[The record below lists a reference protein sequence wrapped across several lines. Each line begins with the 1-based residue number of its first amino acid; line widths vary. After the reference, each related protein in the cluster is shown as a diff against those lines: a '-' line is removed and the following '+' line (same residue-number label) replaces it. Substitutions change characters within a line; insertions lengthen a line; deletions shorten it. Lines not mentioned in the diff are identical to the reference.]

1 MSNLIDFCLKNSN
14 MKLDNIDN
22 IYFIDSL
29 LNNNMVAVGIYNF
42 PELTLI
48 KSNQIYM
55 DILNNSSIKIKKDS
69 EFKLKEIKE
78 IGTDNILIDI
88 LKKSIETQ
96 EMQCSEYIYF
106 HNINGSSEYL
116 KCIVNPIIK
125 NNTIKYLTI
134 IFINVTKDVLNNTR
148 MEKEIEKL
156 KKEKEKLQEENSKYK
171 NIIDNI
177 SDGIFLSNKEGKIEY
192 LNKAARNFIYND
204 NINYIGETLAHTN
217 YYDLEGN
224 KISLTDLPS
233 SKSLQG
239 ETILSMRL
247 IVERPDITIKT
258 DISSNPIYD
267 KENNIIGSVASIRC
281 LNDSLKVE
289 KCLKKQRDDFYNIID
304 NLDLLICRFSY
315 PDFNIIHYNQKVK
328 EEILDINK
336 CSDNL
341 FMQIP
346 YNDRQKIDKIK
357 SQKTM
362 ISGSTIKTLINKKER
377 YIETFYQLIYD
388 NNKIREVVK
397 VGIDITDK
405 IGYQKELETILKTQE
420 EFFSFIAHEFRTPLT
435 VMSSTT
441 QLINLLYKK
450 DLPEKVQNYID
461 KINLSILQQLR
472 LVNNLLDITK
482 AGSGYLNINLRNY
495 DIVSMSRLITESVMS
510 FAIRKNI
517 NLEFKCDFDEKVIA
531 IDDEKYERIL
541 LNLLSNALKFTKNG
555 NKVIVKVGYECEF
568 ISIDVKDEGVGI
580 PKEKQKVIFDR
591 FGQVNNDL
599 TRKSE
604 GTGIGL
610 CLVKLLVNAIG
621 GKIELTSYEG
631 VGSNFRILLPD
642 KKVLEETKVVD
653 MNLMDNRLI
662 QTMDIEFSN
671 IYLE

>member
-22 IYFIDSL
+22 IYFIDNL
-29 LNNNMVAVGIYNF
+29 LNNNKVAVGIYNF

-48 KSNQIYM
+48 KSNQIYI
-55 DILNNSSIKIKKDS
+55 DILNNSSVKIKKDS

-78 IGTDNILIDI
+78 IGADNILIDL
-88 LKKSIETQ
+88 LKNSIETQ

-116 KCIVNPIIK
+116 KCVINPIMK
-125 NNTIKYLTI
+125 NNIIKYLTI
-134 IFINVTKDVLNNTR
+134 TFVNVTKDVLNTVR

-156 KKEKEKLQEENSKYK
+156 KKEKEELKKENKKYK
-171 NIIDNI
+171 DIIDNI
-177 SDGIFLSNKEGKIEY
+177 SDGIFLANKDGKIEY
-192 LNKAARNFIYND
+192 FNKAARKFIYN
-204 NINYIGETLAHTN
+204 NNVSYIGETLAHTN
-217 YYDLEGN
+217 YYDLKGN
-224 KISLTDLPS
+224 KISLIDLPNF
-233 SKSLQG
+233 KALQG
-239 ETILSMRL
+239 QQILSMRL

-267 KENNIIGSVASIRC
+267 KENNIIGSVSSIRC

-289 KCLKKQRDDFYNIID
+289 KCLEKQRDGFYNIID

-315 PDFNIIHYNQKVK
+315 PDFNIIHYNKKVK
-328 EEILDINK
+328 EEILEIDK
-336 CSDNL
+336 CSDKL

-346 YNDRQKIDKIK
+346 YNDKKKINIIK
-357 SQKTM
+357 PKKTM

-461 KINLSILQQLR
+461 KINLSVLQQLR

-495 DIVSMSRLITESVMS
+495 DIVSMSRLITESVRS
-510 FAIRKNI
+510 FA
-517 NLEFKCDFDEKVIA
+517 
-531 IDDEKYERIL
+531 
-541 LNLLSNALKFTKNG
+541 
-555 NKVIVKVGYECEF
+555 
-568 ISIDVKDEGVGI
+568 
-580 PKEKQKVIFDR
+580 
-591 FGQVNNDL
+591 
-599 TRKSE
+599 TRK
-604 GTGIGL
+604 I
-610 CLVKLLVNAIG
+610 
-621 GKIELTSYEG
+621 
-631 VGSNFRILLPD
+631 
-642 KKVLEETKVVD
+642 
-653 MNLMDNRLI
+653 
-662 QTMDIEFSN
+662 
-671 IYLE
+671 